1 MNTLYVFLLATT
13 LLFLPPTLANNIT
26 QQMLKAAAKIVRV
39 INKNAPQKK
48 SKQGGG
54 SLHCSK

>member
-1 MNTLYVFLLATT
+1 MNTLYVFILATT
-13 LLFLPPTLANNIT
+13 PLFSPYLSHNIT